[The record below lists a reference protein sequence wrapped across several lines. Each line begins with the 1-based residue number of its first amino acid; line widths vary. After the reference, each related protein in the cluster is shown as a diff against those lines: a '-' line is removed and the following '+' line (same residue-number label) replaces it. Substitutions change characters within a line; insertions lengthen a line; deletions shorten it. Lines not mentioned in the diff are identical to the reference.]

1 MAELYKVMIPGTI
14 AWNDAG
20 NNKAYIAGQI
30 GLTFNGVSIYQ
41 VLKTSPDPTLQAMA
55 KDTMHQAVPRGL
67 AKRSPMTAGP
77 MQAMLFKH
85 SKYPERGQGV
95 HPVHDGGAAI
105 RPVAGELP
113 GLLVGAVEGVSKMK
127 FWTDDPKLA
136 PYANAMDTIYYD
148 GYAGPVSAAA
158 SAVVANYTVVD
169 MFASVATGNS
179 TPEQAAKGGGK
190 TGRTVLRKGVGSLWG
205 PLAPSSFGKAEWTQR
220 FIQQSPSTLARRGG
234 SPGCSTTSRFWSFC
248 ACCPRRDC
256 CWSF

>member
-1 MAELYKVMIPGTI
+1 MIPGTI

-55 KDTMHQAVPRGL
+55 RDTMHQAVPRGL

-85 SKYPERGQGV
+85 SKYPN
-95 HPVHDGGAAI
+95 AAKEYI
-105 RPVAGELP
+105 RFMMEAPQYGPWLGELP
-113 GLLVGAVEGVSKMK
+113 GLLVGAVEGGPKMK

-158 SAVVANYTVVD
+158 SAVGRNYTVVD

-179 TPEQAAKGGGK
+179 TPEQAAKK
-190 TGRTVLRKGVGSLWG
+190 AAAKQAARYYGRV
-205 PLAPSSFGKAEWTQR
+205 
-220 FIQQSPSTLARRGG
+220 
-234 SPGCSTTSRFWSFC
+234 
-248 ACCPRRDC
+248 
-256 CWSF
+256 